1 MKYSIQMRTWLATTC
16 WRLLVALQLP
26 RDDCCLMGCR
36 ILEDLEIVSEEQVD
50 EKIIPAIADLDVPL
64 VTSSRLKKAIKAIR
78 EGARVS
84 WERNRR
90 VTVEDQNVPLPSEE
104 LKRSGSLFFSRYKL
118 RFSADED
125 AGETV
130 VRRVKRQLNKHCIR
144 S

>member
-1 MKYSIQMRTWLATTC
+1 
-16 WRLLVALQLP
+16 
-26 RDDCCLMGCR
+26 MGCR

-104 LKRSGSLFFSRYKL
+104 LRSGSLFFSRYKL

>member
-1 MKYSIQMRTWLATTC
+1 M
-16 WRLLVALQLP
+16 
-26 RDDCCLMGCR
+26 
-36 ILEDLEIVSEEQVD
+36 SEAQVD

-64 VTSSRLKKAIKAIR
+64 VVNSRQK
-78 EGARVS
+78 
-84 WERNRR
+84 
-90 VTVEDQNVPLPSEE
+90 